1 MTSDF
6 RICIDACVLA
16 NQGVCDLLLRLSET
30 PRLICPVFSGEILE
44 EVRHV
49 HLTKLRKPWPPHLAE
64 YWQEQVRERFPEAI
78 VEGYEHLI
86 HSITLKD
93 EDDRHVLAA
102 AIWGRAELIVTFNL
116 KDFRDDYLEVWN
128 IRAIHPQEYLT
139 TLYEMSP
146 DVVLS
151 KIVEMSEHAGRKPVV
166 TLKMLQ
172 RSVPVFSETVAE
184 ALGWELSQHE

>member
-16 NQGVCDLLLRLSET
+16 NQGVCDLLLRLAET
-30 PRLICPVFSGEILE
+30 PRLICPVFSERILE
-44 EVRHV
+44 EVRQV
-49 HLTKLRKPWPPHLAE
+49 HLHKLKKPWPPHLAE
-64 YWQEQVRERFPEAI
+64 YWQEQVREHFPEAI

-86 HSITLKD
+86 PAISLKD

-102 AIWGRAELIVTFNL
+102 AVWGDAELIVTFNL
-116 KDFRDDYLEVWN
+116 KDFRDEDLEVWN

-151 KIVEMSEHAGRKPVV
+151 KIFGMAQKAKREPVEMLR
-166 TLKMLQ
+166 MLQ
-172 RSVPVFSETVAE
+172 RSVPVFAENVA
-184 ALGWELSQHE
+184 AAVGWELS